1 MLFGK
6 FSFLDI
12 TVRIVWGG
20 EEGKWDR
27 GTRSSWSSMSLRNH
41 THIGRAEAGT
51 AGCHDTHAALEPLG
65 TRSCVLDAGNSS

>member
-27 GTRSSWSSMSLRNH
+27 GTRSSRNSMSLRNH
-41 THIGRAEAGT
+41 THIGKTEAGKRQVVM
-51 AGCHDTHAALEPLG
+51 THMQL
-65 TRSCVLDAGNSS
+65 

>member
-27 GTRSSWSSMSLRNH
+27 ETRSSWSSMSLRNH
-41 THIGRAEAGT
+41 THIGRAEAGKRQVVM
-51 AGCHDTHAALEPLG
+51 THMQP
-65 TRSCVLDAGNSS
+65 